1 MVNKPPP
8 AGRGVSPAWLSQPV
22 APALALAS
30 ASIQA
35 PPANAAS
42 GSAVAPSQEDQ
53 RRAQHAAD
61 LRHRSN
67 LFRHLNPPAAPEPG
81 CAQPLALFERFN
93 AVLDQQN
100 LIGPHRARIIG
111 ILKILT
117 QARVVRLSRGTDA
130 LTEAIVRPDIGLLA
144 QEVFPNG
151 VLDNIAAEI
160 LAAQAQLPLPRVLEA
175 LGYVGLAIHTEHVV
189 LPNASLGLASPPVAA
204 SASSGL
210 PWEQVKLGSGP
221 AIDTGAP
228 QPPTSAP
235 HTAPPHPNV
244 AADMDFDALL
254 ALGDQI
260 HPAPE
265 LQAQPPR
272 KRPRMGAA
280 QPVSGLLAELAPA
293 VYAINLPTGDT
304 PQDCEQR
311 LNACAEQHFPASPSC
326 PGSTPLA
333 RTLNQWF
340 GTFASAPQ
348 PMVDAPLHA
357 LTLKGRYPLSAIYA
371 SMVYQVVLEK
381 FLPGYPQDTPE
392 KRTLYAKDMAHLA
405 ALTSQF
411 ATDADPSG
419 TMAAHTAELSDALLA
434 QFHVFGVRHIPTLI
448 GIRKHMILAGMDVAL
463 STELLLDFSRAVQ
476 SYINAHR
483 TSESPSPGTPIE
495 EAKALLLHPDPVSR
509 RENVFV
515 FIGHARSGFGKPQ
528 AHASVHKAWLAHEYA
543 LP

>member
-1 MVNKPPP
+1 
-8 AGRGVSPAWLSQPV
+8 
-22 APALALAS
+22 
-30 ASIQA
+30 
-35 PPANAAS
+35 
-42 GSAVAPSQEDQ
+42 
-53 RRAQHAAD
+53 
-61 LRHRSN
+61 
-67 LFRHLNPPAAPEPG
+67 
-81 CAQPLALFERFN
+81 
-93 AVLDQQN
+93 
-100 LIGPHRARIIG
+100 
-111 ILKILT
+111 
-117 QARVVRLSRGTDA
+117 
-130 LTEAIVRPDIGLLA
+130 
-144 QEVFPNG
+144 
-151 VLDNIAAEI
+151 
-160 LAAQAQLPLPRVLEA
+160 
-175 LGYVGLAIHTEHVV
+175 VGLAIHAEQV

-210 PWEQVKLGSGP
+210 PWGQVKLGSGP

-244 AADMDFDALL
+244 APDMDFDALL

-260 HPAPE
+260 MPAPAPAPELDFDALLSLGDQIHPAPE
-265 LQAQPPR
+265 RQAQPPR
-272 KRPRMGAA
+272 KRARTDAA
-280 QPVSGLLAELAPA
+280 QLVSGLLAELAPA

-371 SMVYQVVLEK
+371 SMVYQVVVEK
-381 FLPGYPQDTPE
+381 FLAGYPQDTPE

-419 TMAAHTAELSDALLA
+419 AMAAHTAELSDALSA

-476 SYINAHR
+476 SYVNAHR
-483 TSESPSPGTPIE
+483 TDEPPSPGMPIE
-495 EAKALLLHPDPVSR
+495 EAKALLLHPDPESR
-509 RENVFV
+509 KENVFV
-515 FIGHARSGFGKPQ
+515 FMGHARLGFGKPQ
-528 AHASVHKAWLAHEYA
+528 AHASVHKAWLAHGYA
-543 LP
+543 